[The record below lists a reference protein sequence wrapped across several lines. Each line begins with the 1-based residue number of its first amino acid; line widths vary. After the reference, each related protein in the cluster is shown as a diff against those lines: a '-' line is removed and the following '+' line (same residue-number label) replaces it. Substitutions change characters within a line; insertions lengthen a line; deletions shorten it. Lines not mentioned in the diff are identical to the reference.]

1 MNSRYVENLQD
12 GIAER
17 STLMAKKFREQFD
30 GMGPGLKDTRGDRE
44 FLAWFVYMVTNYGE
58 DWARALEFVEG
69 GKDVLRRVIKI
80 RNERMGVLSGEA
92 I

>member
-17 STLMAKKFREQFD
+17 STLMAKKFRDQFD
-30 GMGPGLKDTRGDRE
+30 GMGPGMRDTRGDRE
-44 FLAWFVYMVTNYGE
+44 FLAWFVYMVTNYGV
-58 DWARALEFVEG
+58 DWARALEFVDG

-80 RNERMGVLSGEA
+80 RNERMGVLSG
-92 I
+92 

>member
-12 GIAER
+12 GIEER

-44 FLAWFVYMVTNYGE
+44 FLAWFLYMLGEYGA
-58 DWARALEFVEG
+58 DWARALEFVDG
-69 GKDVLRRVIKI
+69 GKDHLRRMNRITA
-80 RNERMGVLSGEA
+80 EMQGVGNGS
-92 I
+92 